1 MVIRDKHPPPPH
13 PKAKQPTTPSLKTMK
28 TNYLCMPKFKAAATT
43 SASCGRKNR
52 RLSPMTLL
60 DRIREAVFRLIMLSA
75 LSKAA
80 QQSSKTGSSSSS
92 GGGDYHVHR
101 SCYYAPH
108 DDPHHS
114 EAVADCIEF
123 IKKSATT
130 TDSYDEN
137 RDSSAS
143 SSFVDADT
151 EPAMIIPVPFM

>member
-28 TNYLCMPKFKAAATT
+28 TNYLCMPKFKAATTT
-43 SASCGRKNR
+43 SAACGRKNH

-60 DRIREAVFRLIMLSA
+60 DRVREAVFRLIMLSA

-80 QQSSKTGSSSSS
+80 QQSSNTGSSSS

-130 TDSYDEN
+130 TDYYDEN

-143 SSFVDADT
+143 SFVDAHT
-151 EPAMIIPVPFM
+151 EPEMTIPVPFM